1 MDVCFLCCQPFNSE
15 WQRKKRKRLYG
26 GSCAEARRLL
36 EDVSLNSLGLPL
48 ATYCQR
54 YESDE
59 SIFLCCNCEK
69 KLTDLAKCTQRSH
82 ALKGEIEQLLTSVAT
97 TVTSGSL
104 AKRPHLD
111 TTETGSCTPEQLS
124 PAGESAVTGAAG
136 SPIVQTPSPRS
147 PCLHYTNKSPAVTVT
162 VQYRRGSKIFKL
174 RTPRR
179 RRAVK
184 QCVRKS
190 LSAMSS
196 FMLQSRK
203 GAGAA
208 MSSLKNMIEREVKGL
223 RKLNKSTMF
232 LGGKESLTDF
242 CWDNVWLEL
251 HRYAPTLMDVLS
263 VLVLDPTDNK
273 PMVCLVAAM
282 VLKQRYKHFS
292 IVQRAIS
299 LLLYGNGT
307 SKQVYN
313 CLQPL
318 MVCLSYQSTIELVDV
333 LSQDW
338 DKEVRLWSEHWK
350 ALTLESHPPRDGGSN
365 LPLLDTEPAAGQ
377 LEVSSERTISPRTFS
392 PLATLSDISDSSPF
406 ASQELS
412 PSCHGDSMVSDEVR
426 SAGQTWTGFKVVGD
440 NIDRN
445 VRPAYQRMDHRTQS
459 YHHFHSVA
467 IKDRVDL
474 SSASNE
480 TPQKRP
486 LDLKSLLLTTNDVN
500 RLKVISKS
508 YCQGL

>member
-1 MDVCFLCCQPFNSE
+1 
-15 WQRKKRKRLYG
+15 
-26 GSCAEARRLL
+26 
-36 EDVSLNSLGLPL
+36 
-48 ATYCQR
+48 
-54 YESDE
+54 
-59 SIFLCCNCEK
+59 
-69 KLTDLAKCTQRSH
+69 
-82 ALKGEIEQLLTSVAT
+82 
-97 TVTSGSL
+97 
-104 AKRPHLD
+104 
-111 TTETGSCTPEQLS
+111 
-124 PAGESAVTGAAG
+124 
-136 SPIVQTPSPRS
+136 
-147 PCLHYTNKSPAVTVT
+147 
-162 VQYRRGSKIFKL
+162 
-174 RTPRR
+174 
-179 RRAVK
+179 
-184 QCVRKS
+184 
-190 LSAMSS
+190 MSS

-307 SKQVYN
+307 WKQVIQIAVMTTVCLHTIDQWSVIKVYN

-350 ALTLESHPPRDGGSN
+350 ALTLVCGQIDIMVIKHYI
-365 LPLLDTEPAAGQ
+365 LLFILGI
-377 LEVSSERTISPRTFS
+377 SS
-392 PLATLSDISDSSPF
+392 
-406 ASQELS
+406 
-412 PSCHGDSMVSDEVR
+412 
-426 SAGQTWTGFKVVGD
+426 
-440 NIDRN
+440 
-445 VRPAYQRMDHRTQS
+445 
-459 YHHFHSVA
+459 
-467 IKDRVDL
+467 
-474 SSASNE
+474 
-480 TPQKRP
+480 
-486 LDLKSLLLTTNDVN
+486 
-500 RLKVISKS
+500 SK
-508 YCQGL
+508 GWWF